1 MRSSGTAATSR
12 RYTGRSASDRIERAA
27 PNGATASSAPNQRGG
42 GTAPRSGRGGV
53 ARRPRISA
61 VETVRMTA
69 AAATAA
75 RRPNA
80 TAIGPASGDPAMF
93 PAKYAPSTSQIA
105 LPSCARGTVAEI
117 SANITGSE
125 AEPDQYSA
133 DPTNAPCQSPSGTND
148 QTPRVE
154 AT

>member
-1 MRSSGTAATSR
+1 MMRSTAAAS
-12 RYTGRSASDRIERAA
+12 TGHKA
-27 PNGATASSAPNQRGG
+27 RGG
-42 GTAPRSGRGGV
+42 GNGPGWGRGAV
-53 ARRPRISA
+53 ARRPGIGA
-61 VETVRMTA
+61 VETVSRTA
-69 AAATAA
+69 ATATAA
-75 RRPNA
+75 RRPNP

-93 PAKYAPSTSQIA
+93 PAKYAPSTSPIA

-133 DPTNAPCQSPSGTND
+133 DPRNAPCQSPSGTND